1 MMRLLRIS
9 LAALAFAGS
18 GVAAQSPTLVPGAI
32 AAGQIGE
39 RYDGYMGFAAPPSDA
54 LRRQVDA
61 INLRRRNLYIEL
73 AGRRNVTAQVVGMA
87 TGCELLANLAAG
99 EAYMLSDGAWR
110 RRSASGPA
118 PVPSYCR

>member
-1 MMRLLRIS
+1 MIRVVRIS
-9 LAALAFAGS
+9 MAAAALGASA
-18 GVAAQSPTLVPGAI
+18 VAAQSPTLVPGAI
-32 AAGQIGE
+32 AAGQVGE
-39 RYDGYMGFAAPPSDA
+39 RYDGYMGFAAAPSEA

-87 TGCELLANLAAG
+87 TGCELLASLAPG

-110 RRSASGPA
+110 RRAAGGPP